1 MHSPDTTLGGGG
13 RDFPRTTLGFLGA
26 LRSPEA
32 ADYARALEDLARRYW
47 KPVYAYV
54 RVGRA
59 HSNEDAKDLTQAF
72 FAWLLESG
80 VLRRYDPARGGFRA
94 YLRTLLANFVRRQE
108 RDVARLKRG
117 GGIRILPLDEVA
129 AGPPEAGP
137 ETDPERA
144 FERAWM
150 EDLVREALGRVRR
163 RWEESG
169 RGLRF
174 RAYEEY
180 ALVPEARRPT
190 CAELAARLGLAPGEI
205 EKSIYCVRE
214 DLRRE
219 LRAAL
224 AEMAGDD
231 RELEDEWRKLLGL

>member
-13 RDFPRTTLGFLGA
+13 RDFPRTTVGFLGA
-26 LRSPEA
+26 LQSPDA
-32 ADYARALEDLARRYW
+32 AEYARAMEALARRYW

-54 RVGRA
+54 RVGRSR
-59 HSNEDAKDLTQAF
+59 SNEDAKDLTQAF

-108 RDVARLKRG
+108 RDGARLKRG
-117 GGIRILPLDEVA
+117 GGARIFPLDEA
-129 AGPPEAGP
+129 AGALPEAGP

-144 FERAWM
+144 FERTWF

-163 RWEESG
+163 RWEASG

-174 RAYEEY
+174 RAYEQY
-180 ALVPEARRPT
+180 TFLPEGDRPT
-190 CAELAARLGLAPGEI
+190 CAELAARLGLTPGEI
-205 EKSIYCVRE
+205 EKSLYLVRE

-224 AEMAGDD
+224 AETAGDD
-231 RELEDEWRKLLGL
+231 RELEDEWRRLLGL

>member
-1 MHSPDTTLGGGG
+1 MHSADTSLGGAG
-13 RDFPRTTLGFLGA
+13 REFPRTTLGFVGA
-26 LRSPEA
+26 LRSPEPA
-32 ADYARALEDLARRYW
+32 EYGRALEDLARRYW

-54 RVGRA
+54 RAGRA
-59 HSNEDAKDLTQAF
+59 RSNEDAKDLTQAF

-94 YLRTLLANFVRRQE
+94 YLRTLLANFVRHAD
-108 RDVARLKRG
+108 RDGARLKRG
-117 GGIRILPLDEVA
+117 GGARIFPLDEA
-129 AGPPEAGP
+129 AGGLPEAGP
-137 ETDPERA
+137 DTDPEQA
-144 FERAWM
+144 FERAWF
-150 EDLVREALGRVRR
+150 EDLVRRALGRVRR

-190 CAELAARLGLAPGEI
+190 GAELAARLGLSPTEV
-205 EKSIYCVRE
+205 EKSLYLVRE

-224 AEMAGDD
+224 AETAGDD
-231 RELEDEWRKLLGL
+231 RELEDEWRRLLGL